1 MSPWVCFNET
11 VMIRPFDKRTNQWWF
26 FHVIVVL
33 YSPVALKQF
42 FSALGLSMQL
52 KN

>member
-42 FSALGLSMQL
+42 FPPWASACS
-52 KN
+52 